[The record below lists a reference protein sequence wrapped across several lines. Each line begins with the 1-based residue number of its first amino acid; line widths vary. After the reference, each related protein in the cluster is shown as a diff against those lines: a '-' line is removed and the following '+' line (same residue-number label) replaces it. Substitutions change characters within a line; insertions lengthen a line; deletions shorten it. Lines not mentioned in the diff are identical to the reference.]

1 MYGQQQQK
9 GFLKVGLSRN
19 DTRIELRSQ
28 QVVVTLDL
36 LPNMPVKSKMRSKPL
51 LGALLF
57 SLNSINLKFN
67 SYLSLLQDDDMFK
80 PFFNTEHI

>member
-51 LGALLF
+51 LGALF
-57 SLNSINLKFN
+57 FLKF
-67 SYLSLLQDDDMFK
+67 YQLETQQLLK
-80 PFFNTEHI
+80 PTSGW